1 MKGLQITLFIL
12 GNVLFLGQLG
22 RDVHHLIWGNE
33 ASVFDQFAPART
45 NARAEQNLDVL
56 LEEYRKADRE
66 VEALE
71 KGKTD
76 AEIQQLRRDHEE
88 LYEIRGETHSEIVE
102 REKTSHELRDLWVYS
117 GYGLCLITLGMLAY
131 RRQPWAGMS
140 LAIAGFTILEYWA
153 SPPIF
158 GGAFNEFRA
167 LLWSK
172 TALTA
177 LAVLLLYGIAH
188 VMDHR
193 EVKKNHPSP

>member
-33 ASVFDQFAPART
+33 PSIFDQFEPART
-45 NARAEQNLDVL
+45 NARAEQNLNVL
-56 LEEYRKADRE
+56 LEEYRKANRE

-102 REKTSHELRDLWVYS
+102 REETSHELRDLWVYS
-117 GYGLCLITLGMLAY
+117 GYGLFLITLGTLAY
-131 RRQPWAGMS
+131 RRQPWAGMA

-177 LAVLLLYGIAH
+177 LAVLLLYGIAY
-188 VMDHR
+188 VIDRR
-193 EVKKNHPSP
+193 EVKKNQPSP